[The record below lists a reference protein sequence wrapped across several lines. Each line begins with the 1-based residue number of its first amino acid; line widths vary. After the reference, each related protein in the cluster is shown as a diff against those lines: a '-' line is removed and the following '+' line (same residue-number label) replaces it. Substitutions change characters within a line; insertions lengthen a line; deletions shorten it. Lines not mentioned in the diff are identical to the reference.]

1 MTSRKEQG
9 ERAIRALEKFRSGGA
24 RTFSLPDDPES
35 DEDLSDLL
43 RSRAAPKPDEEVRQI
58 KLS

>member
-9 ERAIRALEKFRSGGA
+9 ERAIRALDKMRSGGA
-24 RTFSLPDDPES
+24 RTFKLPDDPES

-43 RSRAAPKPDEEVRQI
+43 RHRAVPKPGEKVRQI
-58 KLS
+58 RLS